1 MRKGRT
7 CRKAFVYIAAVIFWL
22 TWVTT
27 ARSQEI
33 RYDGQFALSPI
44 GDLDMTL
51 KFTLP
56 MEKYQNLRESVSNL
70 YLLLRDLASNRA
82 NVEVTNKK
90 ADWDD
95 ANRTLTFTIHMLGAA
110 RNMGNHWSIDVAEGA
125 IFSNL
130 DEGKRIV
137 YFNES
142 GEGAMGAMRG
152 TSQLQLP
159 AGATQC
165 KYDASKKAVTYVL
178 PSPSVKSRKTVL
190 LIPAALLLV
199 LGFVALGASFVV
211 GRKPAGVSP
220 ASPPPKS
227 PEA

>member
-1 MRKGRT
+1 MRKSKT
-7 CRKAFVYIAAVIFWL
+7 CRLAFLWIAAVTFG
-22 TWVTT
+22 VFCMT
-27 ARSQEI
+27 ARAQEI

-44 GDLDMTL
+44 GDLEMTL

-110 RNMGNHWSIDVAEGA
+110 RNMGNHWTFNVGEGA

-130 DEGKRIV
+130 DEDKRVV

-142 GEGAMGAMRG
+142 GEGTMGSMRG

-178 PSPSVKSRKTVL
+178 PSPSAKSGKGIL
-190 LIPAALLLV
+190 LVPAALL
-199 LGFVALGASFVV
+199 FVIGCAALGASFIV
-211 GRKPAGVSP
+211 GRKTTGAAAV
-220 ASPPPKS
+220 SPPPKS
-227 PEA
+227 PQA